1 MSLLVQAQT
10 SDDDEEIRECL
21 QLVLKSSR
29 LGLIH
34 ESVNVEYSRSYT
46 SEYLFFPSCQS
57 SEELTWMILGSWFAW
72 ANGVFA
78 ATILDLAKRKPNLIF
93 KDPTPYEV

>member
-10 SDDDEEIRECL
+10 SDDDEEIMECVN
-21 QLVLKSSR
+21 LVLKASK

-34 ESVNVEYSRSYT
+34 ESIDVNWSTSYT
-46 SEYLFFPSCQS
+46 R
-57 SEELTWMILGSWFAW
+57 SWFAW

-78 ATILDLAKRKPNLIF
+78 QTILDLAKRKPHLIF
-93 KDPTPYEV
+93 SSSSPFEI